1 MLFVLY
7 CKNCKKEVVI
17 YGVNIGAVSDND
29 LDDLRKKIIEDGK
42 IILFNPPPF
51 GPYQCPDCFSQ
62 LIEKTK

>member
-1 MLFVLY
+1 MLY
-7 CKNCKKEVVI
+7 CMKCKKEVVI

-42 IILFNPPPF
+42 IILFNLPPF